1 MRLDLDFRGDQ
12 GKILIWLSQSR
23 RDNHV
28 TKMSMAHNNNNNV
41 NVAGHG
47 QQASTMRDVIRLFQ
61 EKEELELELK
71 EAEELQLQLEEGW
84 KQRTF
89 LPQSHCKTKIG
100 YENQKFWDT

>member
-1 MRLDLDFRGDQ
+1 
-12 GKILIWLSQSR
+12 
-23 RDNHV
+23 
-28 TKMSMAHNNNNNV
+28 
-41 NVAGHG
+41 
-47 QQASTMRDVIRLFQ
+47 MRDVIRLFQ